1 MSNNGAAD
9 FVVKSAKIYTVET
22 NQPWAQ
28 AVAVRGD
35 KITAVGTDEDIE
47 QCIGDAPP
55 VIDTKNRLVLSD
67 LIGSHIHFPLDA
79 GSPDQIFPDNAISF
93 VKMQ

>member
-1 MSNNGAAD
+1 MSNNGTAD
-9 FVVKSAKIYTVET
+9 LVVKSAKIYTVAI
-22 NQPWAQ
+22 NKPWVQ

-35 KITAVGTDEDIE
+35 KITAVGTDEDIG
-47 QCIGDAPP
+47 QCIGDATQ
-55 VIDTKNRLVLSD
+55 VIDAKNRLVLPD

-79 GSPDQIFPDNAISF
+79 GNPDQIFPDNAISF